1 VKPQTAAAP
10 DPRENGD
17 LPWHELVLRYVAAA
31 AGTLLRWIYGAGLLA
46 IAGLVS
52 RWPWIGNVVIG
63 LFPAGAPTLSTTLLP
78 AGWRLDGNRR

>member
-17 LPWHELVLRYVAAA
+17 LPWRELVLRYVAAA

-52 RWPWIGNVVIG
+52 RWPWIGNVVTGLIIG
-63 LFPAGAPTLSTTLLP
+63 RGANFVDNFASRWPAPG
-78 AGWRLDGNRR
+78 R